1 MRRGSLLFAA
11 VLFSMVLFS
20 ACGTQSLPP
29 KQGAST
35 SSTASFSAHSGLIS
49 SVLPSTVNLVDMAHA
64 YGSTPG
70 RIALSLLICRLDRS
84 SSLQDLSQKPAQD
97 LFAMLRETAT
107 QNAQT
112 LESLNIQFHLTD
124 ILASEGISVKIHA
137 NAADTLSAPILP
149 AADWMAQFQTAY
161 AASGSSSQ

>member
-1 MRRGSLLFAA
+1 
-11 VLFSMVLFS
+11 
-20 ACGTQSLPP
+20 
-29 KQGAST
+29 
-35 SSTASFSAHSGLIS
+35 
-49 SVLPSTVNLVDMAHA
+49 
-64 YGSTPG
+64 
-70 RIALSLLICRLDRS
+70 
-84 SSLQDLSQKPAQD
+84 
-97 LFAMLRETAT
+97 MLRETAT